1 MRIILIVLLI
11 NTLLLPKVLAASE
24 KIYLICSVK
33 AIESNSTGT
42 YKALIQINEI
52 ANIYYVFI
60 DKKKKKPKI
69 IIYEH
74 LAGKLWYTSK
84 PEKLY
89 SGFPRKFLEIES
101 SFDGKNFSHRVKE
114 NSLGFFQTN
123 FEIYLKENR
132 WMINGRDRFP
142 GDGTGD
148 LDYKF
153 SGECKK
159 YLKKEFFELRKK
171 GIQNK

>member
-1 MRIILIVLLI
+1 MKIILIVLLI
-11 NTLLLPKVLAASE
+11 NTLLLTKVLAASE
-24 KIYLICSVK
+24 KIYLICTVK
-33 AIESNSTGT
+33 ATESDSTGVN
-42 YKALIQINEI
+42 KALIQINEI
-52 ANIYYVFI
+52 VNTNYVFI
-60 DKKKKKPKI
+60 NKKKKKPKI

-89 SGFPRKFLEIES
+89 SGFPRKFLEIKS
-101 SFDGKNFSHRVKE
+101 SYNGKNFSYIVKE
-114 NSLGFFQTN
+114 NSLGFFQKN

-132 WMINGRDRFP
+132 WMINGRDQFLDN
-142 GDGTGD
+142 GMGD

-171 GIQNK
+171 GIQNR